1 MYSGLRLRVWGLGF
15 RVLYSALGFEVE
27 GLGFGCWGFGF
38 GAHVGTKDLVIRAIG
53 FVIKAWAKGR
63 YEGLLRTV
71 TLRVHVR
78 FMCLTITYSPKH

>member
-1 MYSGLRLRVWGLGF
+1 M
-15 RVLYSALGFEVE
+15 YSALGFEVE

-78 FMCLTITYSPKH
+78 FHVPYHHILPKALTYNNYTLLNPSTE